1 MVVDK
6 DEESVSRL
14 EPYVTQAQI
23 GDCAD
28 GEVLQALGVGNFD
41 VCFVCISDDFQSSL
55 EITCLLKEMGARY
68 VVSKADREIH
78 AKFLLK
84 VGADAIV
91 HPERDMAQ
99 RTAALYSAKNVFSYT
114 ELSDA
119 YAVSEVKTP
128 GTWAGKT
135 VRDVNVRSAH
145 QVNIIGVK
153 RGQMIL
159 PMTDPDYVFQL
170 EEHLV
175 MAGGKEDLLK
185 IADMD

>member
-1 MVVDK
+1 MRSMLVIGLGRFGTHLAKNLIQLNNEVMVVDK

-91 HPERDMAQ
+91 HPERDM
-99 RTAALYSAKNVFSYT
+99 RCV
-114 ELSDA
+114 
-119 YAVSEVKTP
+119 
-128 GTWAGKT
+128 
-135 VRDVNVRSAH
+135 
-145 QVNIIGVK
+145 
-153 RGQMIL
+153 
-159 PMTDPDYVFQL
+159 
-170 EEHLV
+170 
-175 MAGGKEDLLK
+175 
-185 IADMD
+185 